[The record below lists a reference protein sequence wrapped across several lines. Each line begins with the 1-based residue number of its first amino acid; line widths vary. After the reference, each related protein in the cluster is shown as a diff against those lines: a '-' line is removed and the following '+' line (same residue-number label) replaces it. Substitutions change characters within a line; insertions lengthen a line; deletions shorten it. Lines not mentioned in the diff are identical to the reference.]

1 MLKRT
6 ITNMKNPEGLNSNWG
21 RQKKPPTLSQG
32 TADRTWT
39 QQSVHPRTGRTKAK
53 KKGQSLRNLWAP
65 SGTPTH
71 TLGAPE
77 ERKERGRKNISRNN
91 GCKIPTSDEN
101 HYSTYSRSS
110 TNFTWNKLTYP
121 HLDRWT
127 YTKIKVNLESSMR
140 RLTTPNWAPMYG
152 NLMPTSKL
160 NARKMRVKSSIC
172 NRISLSCVYAH
183 VYVLHTHICTHTCME
198 KTPNMPTVV
207 SSGCEH
213 WMTEFLFFPFLCSFC
228 LIRVYFLFSKI
239 IYIVPLKVEMH

>member
-6 ITNMKNPEGLNSNWG
+6 ITNMKNPEGLNSNWR
-21 RQKKPPTLSQG
+21 RQKPPSLSQG

-39 QQSVHPRTGRTKAK
+39 PQSVHPRTGRTKAQ

-71 TLGAPE
+71 THWEPQRRGKKEA
-77 ERKERGRKNISRNN
+77 ERISQEITA
-91 GCKIPTSDEN
+91 GKSPHLMKTII
-101 HYSTYSRSS
+101 STYSRSS

-121 HLDRWT
+121 HLDIWI
-127 YTKIKVNLESSMR
+127 YTNIKIYLESSMR

-183 VYVLHTHICTHTCME
+183 MYVLHTHICTHTCME
-198 KTPNMPTVV
+198 KTPNMPIAV

-213 WMTEFLFFPFLCSFC
+213 RMTEFLFFPFLCSLC
-228 LIRVYFLFSKI
+228 LIRVYFLFSKT